1 MRAATG
7 VPTASR
13 TRGFLFFEPRPI
25 LESFVRAFEATKI
38 SKISISTRVDWP
50 FQIHRSKGKQ
60 MEDEIGSVDLEFPR
74 GWGIMKRSL
83 LEVFTIFRA
92 RVGCWNVLRN
102 EVTFS
107 MAPCGT
113 MD

>member
-1 MRAATG
+1 
-7 VPTASR
+7 
-13 TRGFLFFEPRPI
+13 
-25 LESFVRAFEATKI
+25 
-38 SKISISTRVDWP
+38 
-50 FQIHRSKGKQ
+50 